1 MIQDYYKKN
10 PKYANEIGLRIYQN
24 DGVVDELP
32 EKEAVQSG
40 ESVKRRKYNVK
51 EMSKASRKRTLK

>member
-24 DGVVDELP
+24 DGVVDELT
-32 EKEAVQSG
+32 EKEAVQSE
-40 ESVKRRKYNVK
+40 ESAKRKEYDVK
-51 EMSKASRKRTLK
+51 EMSKASRKRSLK